1 MTHLA
6 IDLFQT
12 DPQTGTVET
21 FTLFGVECEGV
32 CLADGRWAIRGVE
45 TMTTD
50 EYRRFRS
57 MFGDDLTPAP
67 ALEPADL
74 TELAPPRTY
83 PEVRAV
89 VDAVYQSGRTIR
101 IGDGGPHCVSAD
113 DAYVELLAQDESRAE
128 VWDGRAY
135 VGFAFVVLGNAVG
148 EALADYSMGM
158 GRLVRGAIEAGR

>member
-21 FTLFGVECEGV
+21 FTLFGVECAGV

-67 ALEPADL
+67 ALEPAERPA
-74 TELAPPRTY
+74 TRAY
-83 PEVRAV
+83 IEVRAF
-89 VDAVYQSGRTIR
+89 VDAVYQSKRTIR

-113 DAYVELLAQDESRAE
+113 DAYVELLARDESRAE